1 MAKHS
6 VILGNVGNF
15 SDRYMGGG
23 YQRDYTLTELFDR
36 VKSID
41 GVTGVELVSN
51 WHVTPENAKEV
62 KAQLERTGLKLVSII
77 PDHFGTKKYGRG
89 AFSSKD
95 PAMRRVALEETK
107 AIIDVA
113 KFLGGDLISLWPGQD
128 GYDYPFQGDY
138 IEEHGWFI
146 EGVRQCCL
154 YRPDVKISIEYK
166 PREPR
171 NFSYPAT
178 AAMTLLM
185 VKEID
190 EPNCGVT
197 IDYGHGTAAKE
208 NVAESVAVIKRY
220 GDRLFHIHM
229 NDNYCMWDDDMI
241 TGSVHTIPFIE
252 FFYWLKRTGY
262 EGYISTDQYP
272 YREDGRDACN
282 ESVRWFEVFED
293 LAGRIDE
300 QELAAIY
307 RSGNAVEVSAF
318 LRRLMFNR

>member
-1 MAKHS
+1 MGKYS

-23 YQRDYTLTELFDR
+23 YQREYTLPELFDR
-36 VKSID
+36 VKSIE

-51 WHVTPENAKEV
+51 WHVTAENAKEV

-95 PAMRRVALEETK
+95 PAMRRAALEETK
-107 AIIDVA
+107 EIIDVA

-128 GYDYPFQGDY
+128 GYDYHFQGDY
-138 IEEHGWFI
+138 IQEHSWFI
-146 EGVRQCCL
+146 EGVKQCCR

-171 NFSYPAT
+171 NFSYPST
-178 AAMTLLM
+178 AATTLLM

-197 IDYGHGTAAKE
+197 IDYGHSTAAKE
-208 NVAESVAVIKRY
+208 NVAESVAIIKRY
-220 GDRLFHIHM
+220 GDKLLHIHM

-241 TGSVHTIPFIE
+241 TGSIHTIPFIE

-282 ESVRWFEVFED
+282 ESVRWFDIFEE
-293 LAGRIDE
+293 LVNRIGE
-300 QELAAIY
+300 NEIEGLFT
-307 RSGNAVEVSAF
+307 SGNAVEISAF
-318 LRRLMFNR
+318 LRKLMFNR

>member
-36 VKSID
+36 VKSIE

-51 WHVTPENAKEV
+51 WHVTAENAKEV

-95 PAMRRVALEETK
+95 PAMRRAALEETK
-107 AIIDVA
+107 EIIDVA
-113 KFLGGDLISLWPGQD
+113 KYLGGDLISLWPGQD
-128 GYDYPFQGDY
+128 GYDYHFQGDY
-138 IEEHGWFI
+138 IQEHGWFI
-146 EGVRQCCL
+146 EGVKQCCL
-154 YRPDVKISIEYK
+154 HSPDVKISIEYK

-171 NFSYPAT
+171 NFSYPST
-178 AAMTLLM
+178 AATTLLM
-185 VKEID
+185 VKEIN

-197 IDYGHGTAAKE
+197 IDYGHSTAAKE
-208 NVAESVAVIKRY
+208 NVAESVAIIKRY

-282 ESVRWFEVFED
+282 ESVRWFDVFEELVD
-293 LAGRIDE
+293 RIDE
-300 QELAAIY
+300 NEISALFG
-307 RSGNAVEVSAF
+307 SGNAVEISAF